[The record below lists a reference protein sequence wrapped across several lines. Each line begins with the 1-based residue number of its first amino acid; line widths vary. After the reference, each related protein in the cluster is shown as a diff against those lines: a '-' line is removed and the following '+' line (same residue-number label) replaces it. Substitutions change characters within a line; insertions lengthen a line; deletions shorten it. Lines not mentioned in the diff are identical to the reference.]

1 MEPDM
6 LWLFDRERDAALLI
20 LLIDHMRDML
30 SERERDCEN
39 DCDCDFDWLSDLLW
53 LSDWETLFDFEIVC
67 EIERDM
73 LTLRLRLCDWLRW
86 SESRDMLCERLRL
99 CEAERD
105 RDCWGALT
113 LTLALIERL
122 RLVLPDCVT
131 DRLME

>member
-1 MEPDM
+1 M
-6 LWLFDRERDAALLI
+6 LWLADRERDAAMLI
-20 LLIDHMRDML
+20 LLTDRSFDTL
-30 SERERDCEN
+30 PEREMDWDIDIETERECER
-39 DCDCDFDWLSDLLW
+39 SLLW
-53 LSDWETLFDFEIVC
+53 LNDWETLFDFEIVC